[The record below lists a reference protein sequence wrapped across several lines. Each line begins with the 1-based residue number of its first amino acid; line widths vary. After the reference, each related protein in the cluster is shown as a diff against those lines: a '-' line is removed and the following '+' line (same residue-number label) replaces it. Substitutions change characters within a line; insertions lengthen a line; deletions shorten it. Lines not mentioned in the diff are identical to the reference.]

1 MLFVSRAEKYARFI
15 IDNNT
20 TIRYTAKVFDISK
33 STVHND
39 ISNRLKIYN
48 ESLYLEVQKVL
59 KKNFSEKHIR
69 GGLSTKKKYE
79 K

>member
-1 MLFVSRAEKYARFI
+1 MDIDCRAERFAYYL

-20 TIRYTAKVFDISK
+20 TIRKTAAFFHISK

-39 ISNRLKIYN
+39 ISNRLKTINY
-48 ESLYLEVQKVL
+48 SLYLKVQKVL
-59 KKNFSEKHIR
+59 TKNFSEKHIR
-69 GGLSTKKKYE
+69 GGNATKKKYC